1 MSYKFDDKGLKVDFY
16 RTYSQLFEIH
26 TSILIFVMCVYID
39 VRNKFD
45 KDNELLF

>member
-1 MSYKFDDKGLKVDFY
+1 MSYKFDDKGLKVAFY
-16 RTYSQLFEIH
+16 STNSQWFEFH
-26 TSILIFVMCVYID
+26 KLILVFMMCFYID